1 MTLRDSETSTGEDE
15 LVEGVVARIR
25 DHPDERSDLL
35 APFARTYLRRLPP
48 HPTVSVNDLFEE
60 VTGLY
65 DFIETRTAPI
75 AVRAFNPPDD
85 HPRAEHSGSVIEVHV
100 DDSPFLVDS
109 IGNELQARSLEV
121 ARVLH
126 PVLGI
131 RRDDR
136 GRITDIRA
144 ARASDVRESVQ
155 HWVLERRL
163 ADEDLADVQTKLV
176 QVLADVQAAVG
187 DFDRMV
193 EMLPRMIELVR
204 LGEGNYPP
212 GEIDEAV
219 AFLEWLREDNFVF
232 LGYREYDIVDH
243 PEGRALRSVAESS
256 LGILS
261 DSSKS
266 KAAKPTPL
274 SSLPA
279 PLAARYESGDLLVIS
294 KTNQV
299 ATVHRRARMDYV
311 GVRIVSPDG
320 RTVGEARL
328 IGLFT
333 SKAYME
339 RSARTPVLR
348 RKLDEL
354 AEMEDL
360 IEGSHDHKEI
370 VSLFESFPKDDLFGV
385 PVKDLR
391 PLLMG
396 LLDLRERA
404 RVKLFMRRD
413 LLDRSARLLVAIPSD
428 RYSTMLA
435 KHLEDL
441 FLERFSGE
449 SVDFN
454 LTLEAD
460 DLAYLHYKV
469 WVEEGQVPDVA
480 YDELEAE
487 VREITRSWAE
497 RLTEVLAGRHGL
509 TRAREMVHNWASRF
523 PAYYTSSTEL
533 EMAAGDIER
542 LEVMASG
549 DRPFIVGVQN
559 EPSGST
565 RLTRV
570 TLYGQGKRDLTALM
584 PALED
589 MGLRVVEEVP
599 TRLLG
604 EDDFFVH
611 DFGVLGADDDL
622 IDLDESGRRL
632 TRALT
637 AVWSGETETDSLNR
651 LVLVSGLDHSQVAIL
666 RAYLIYWRRVRPA
679 FTINY
684 VNETLASHPD
694 IAERLI
700 DLFEM
705 RFEPDADDSGYEA
718 ARYELLGLLDGVPSL
733 DQDRIL
739 RGLLQLIEATVRT
752 NVYRSDRTALSF
764 KLRSPEVPDMPAP
777 QPFAE
782 VFVLGSNVEG
792 IHLRAGPVARGGIR
806 WSDRREDYRTEVL
819 GLLKAQIT
827 KNSVIVPTGAKGGFV
842 LRRPPTD
849 PDQIRRE
856 VAAAYSIFIRGLLDV
871 TDNLVDGSVV
881 HPDGV
886 RVHDDD
892 DPYLVV
898 AADKGT
904 ATFSDT
910 ANEIA
915 RDYGYWLDD
924 AFASGGSSGYDH
936 KALGITA
943 RGAWKSLER
952 HLTELGIDPHRDTFT
967 VAGIGDMSGDV
978 FGNGMLG
985 SQKIRLVA
993 AFDHRHVFI
1002 DPDPDPRFSFAERKR
1017 LFEKPFSTWGD
1028 YDPKLI
1034 SEGGGVYSRSAK
1046 KISLTGQA
1054 KKALGTEADTVTPAE
1069 LIRIVLCAPVDVLWN
1084 GGVGTYVKA
1093 TDESH
1098 TDAGDRTN
1106 DTVRVDGSDLRCRVV
1121 VEGGNLG
1128 LTQRGRIE
1136 FAWSGGKINTDFIDN
1151 SGGVNCSDREV
1162 NLKIL
1167 FGVARRR
1174 ELISRQES
1182 QGLLARVVD
1191 DVVDRILDD
1200 SLAQAHR
1207 LALEESTSGHRL
1219 DSYEQLMSDL
1229 EDGGLLDRELENLP
1243 RTEEMTDRARSDRGL
1258 CRPELGV
1265 ILAYAK
1271 RSLVDTLLASNESEP
1286 RELLR
1291 DVVEYFPGE
1300 VATRFEDLITEHPLL
1315 RQLAATVVANELID
1329 SQGSDFVSQLSGRT
1343 GADVPD
1349 IVRAYRIARE
1359 ISGGVQRRSQIE
1371 QTFGQVDATA
1381 WADAINVN
1389 DKLVA
1394 DLTRSFVRQSEIP
1407 DAAAIDA
1414 LSEGFR
1420 LLEESGSDLGPPNWA
1435 RERDA
1440 RTDHY
1445 VSAGFAV
1452 PMARR
1457 LAVLPDLIHA
1467 PGIIE
1472 VAEQS
1477 DRPVKEVGRVFFSMS
1492 QAVRLDALG
1501 RTLNMAKMSDR
1512 WQRWAREDIEDD
1524 LIRAQRRIA
1533 EHVLSQAAGSESGDE
1548 VVNSFLAAHAPALKR
1563 VLRLTQS
1570 FESEGDHDLAFFM
1583 VLLRQI
1589 EALAG

>member
-1 MTLRDSETSTGEDE
+1 M
-15 LVEGVVARIR
+15 ARIR
-25 DHPDERSDLL
+25 DHPDDRSDLVSL
-35 APFARTYLRRLPP
+35 FTRSYLRRLPP
-48 HPTVSVNDLFEE
+48 HPTVSVDDLHEE

-65 DFIETRTAPI
+65 DFIETRTTPI
-75 AVRAFNPPDD
+75 AVRAFNPPED
-85 HPRAEHSGSVIEVHV
+85 HPRGESSGTVVEVHV

-109 IGNELQARSLEV
+109 IGGELQARGLEV

-131 RRDDR
+131 QRDDG
-136 GRITDIRA
+136 GRIIDIRA
-144 ARASDVRESVQ
+144 ARASDLRESIQ
-155 HWVLERRL
+155 HWVLDRRL
-163 ADEDLADVQTKLV
+163 SDADLSDLQTKLV
-176 QVLADVQAAVG
+176 QVLSDVQAAVG

-193 EMLPRMIELVR
+193 GMLPRMIELVR
-204 LGEGNYPP
+204 RGRGNYPP

-232 LGYREYDIVDH
+232 LGYREYEVLEV
-243 PEGRALRSVAESS
+243 PEGSAIRSVAESG

-261 DSSKS
+261 DSATS
-266 KAAKPTPL
+266 KAASPTLL
-274 SSLPA
+274 SSLPP
-279 PLAARYESGDLLVIS
+279 PLAARYQGGDLLVIS
-294 KTNQV
+294 KTNQM

-311 GVRIVSPDG
+311 GVRIVAPDG

-385 PVKDLR
+385 PVEDLR

-435 KHLEDL
+435 KRLEDL
-441 FLERFSGE
+441 FLERFSGK

-454 LTLEAD
+454 LTLEAG

-469 WVEEGQVPDVA
+469 WVEEGQVPEVA

-487 VREITRSWAE
+487 VREITRSWGE
-497 RLTEVLAGRHGL
+497 RLTEVLSERHGL
-509 TRAREMVHNWASRF
+509 TKAREMVHHWGSRF

-533 EMAAGDIER
+533 AVAVGDIER
-542 LEVMASG
+542 LEEMTVA

-559 EPSGST
+559 ESIDYP

-570 TLYGQGKRDLTALM
+570 TLYGQGKRDLSALM

-604 EDDFFVH
+604 EEEVFVH
-611 DFGVLGADDDL
+611 DFGVLGPDDGLLDL
-622 IDLDESGRRL
+622 EESGNRL
-632 TRALT
+632 TDALT

-651 LVLVSGLDHSQVAIL
+651 LVLVSGLDHAQVAIL

-718 ARYELLGLLDGVPSL
+718 ARYELLGLLDDVPSL

-739 RGLLQLIEATVRT
+739 RGVLQLIEATDRT

-764 KLRSPEVPDMPAP
+764 KLRSPDVPDMPAP

-792 IHLRAGPVARGGIR
+792 VHLRAGPVARGGIR

-842 LRRPPTD
+842 LRRPATD
-849 PDQIRRE
+849 PDDTRRE
-856 VAAAYSIFIRGLLDV
+856 VAAAYSTFIRGLLDV
-871 TDNLVDGSVV
+871 TDNLLDGRVV

-915 RDYGYWLDD
+915 QDYEYWLDD
-924 AFASGGSSGYDH
+924 AFASGGSTGYDH

-985 SQKIRLVA
+985 SPKLRLVA

-1002 DPDPDPRFSFAERKR
+1002 DPDPDPAISFAERKR
-1017 LFEKPFSTWGD
+1017 LFEQPFSAWAD

-1034 SEGGGVYSRSAK
+1034 SEGGGVHSRAAK
-1046 KISLTGQA
+1046 KISLTPQA
-1054 KKALGTEADTVTPAE
+1054 KDALGTEADTVTPAD
-1069 LIRIVLCAPVDVLWN
+1069 LIRIVLRAPVDVLWN
-1084 GGVGTYVKA
+1084 GGIGTYVKA
-1093 TDESH
+1093 VDESNA
-1098 TDAGDRTN
+1098 DAGDRTN
-1106 DTVRVDGSDLRCRVV
+1106 DNVRVNGSELRCRVV

-1136 FAWSGGKINTDFIDN
+1136 YAWSGGKINTDFIDN

-1174 ELISRQES
+1174 GLTSRDES
-1182 QGLLARVVD
+1182 QDLFDRVVG

-1207 LALEESTSGHRL
+1207 LALEEGTSVNRL

-1229 EDGGLLDRELENLP
+1229 EDYGLLDRELEGLP
-1243 RTEEMTDRARSDRGL
+1243 RSEEMTERARSERGL

-1271 RSLVDTLLASNESEP
+1271 RSLVNTLLATNQSDP
-1286 RELLR
+1286 YELVR
-1291 DVVEYFPGE
+1291 DVFDYFPGE
-1300 VATRFEDLITEHPLL
+1300 VAARFEEQIAEHPLL

-1343 GADVPD
+1343 GASVPD

-1359 ISGGVQRRSQIE
+1359 ISGGLQRRSQIE
-1371 QTFGQVDATA
+1371 QAFGQVDASA

-1394 DLTRSFVRQSEIP
+1394 DLTRSYVRRSVMP
-1407 DAAAIDA
+1407 DDAAVAA
-1414 LSEGFR
+1414 LSEGFHV
-1420 LLEESGSDLGPPNWA
+1420 LEESGSELGPPRWA
-1435 RERDA
+1435 MERHA
-1440 RTDHY
+1440 RTERY
-1445 VSAGFAV
+1445 VAAGFAG

-1457 LAVLPDLIHA
+1457 LAILPDLIHA

-1472 VAEQS
+1472 LARQS
-1477 DRPVKEVGRVFFSMS
+1477 GRPVREVGRVFSSMS
-1492 QAVRLDALG
+1492 QAVRLDSL
-1501 RTLNMAKMSDR
+1501 RRILNVATMSDR
-1512 WQRWAREDIEDD
+1512 WHRWAREDIEDD
-1524 LIRAQRRIA
+1524 LIRAQRQLA
-1533 EHVLSQAAGSESGDE
+1533 ERVLSEATETESGDE
-1548 VVNSFLAAHAPALKR
+1548 AVDSFLVAHAHALKR

-1570 FESEGDHDLAFFM
+1570 LESDTDHDLAYFM
-1583 VLLRQI
+1583 VVLRQI
-1589 EALAG
+1589 EALAA